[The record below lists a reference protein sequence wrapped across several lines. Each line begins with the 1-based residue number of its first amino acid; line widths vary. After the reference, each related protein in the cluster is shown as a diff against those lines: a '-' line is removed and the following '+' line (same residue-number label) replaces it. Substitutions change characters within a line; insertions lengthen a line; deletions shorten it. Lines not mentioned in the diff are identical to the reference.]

1 MTVHTTLLP
10 PGWPRPKGYAN
21 GVLAKGSM
29 VFVAG
34 IIGWDTEGKF
44 EAGFLAQFRKT
55 LENTVAI
62 LAEAGAEPT
71 HITRMTW
78 YLTDRDIY
86 LNNLAEVGQ
95 IYKEVIGRVFPAM
108 AVVQVAALMEDKALV
123 EIETT
128 AVVPD

>member
-1 MTVHTTLLP
+1 MSAHSTLLP

-21 GVLAKGSM
+21 GVLAKGST

-34 IIGWDTEGKF
+34 IIGWDTNEKF
-44 EAGFLAQFRKT
+44 EEGFLAQFRKT
-55 LENTVAI
+55 LENTVAV
-62 LAEAGAEPT
+62 LAEAGAEPA

-86 LNNLAEVGQ
+86 LSNLAEVGQ
-95 IYKEVIGRVFPAM
+95 IYKEIIGRVFPAM
-108 AVVQVAALMEDKALV
+108 AVLQVVALMEGKALI

-128 AVVPD
+128 AVIPD